1 MRRRQLTIYSLALML
16 MIALPGT
23 LSSQI
28 TTSPYSI
35 FGLGILEGNA
45 SGLSRG
51 MGGTNIAF
59 LTERAIN
66 YGNPAS
72 YNGLD
77 SLLTIFEV
85 GVFSKYTTFQTSND
99 KQSLYNAN
107 FRYMAM
113 GFRVS
118 PWFSTS
124 FGFTPYSSVGY
135 NINSKAFLEGTNIEY
150 LKTYTG
156 NGGVN
161 RFYLGGAFSFIKN
174 LSLGV
179 NASYLFGDITHI
191 EASKVYEF
199 SLADITYLSNFTLNY
214 GLNYQVGIKDWKL
227 NIGLIYSDGKK
238 LRTRNTTIIATKYEK
253 EILKSRKYRYS
264 IPRTIGG
271 GLSVHKN
278 YFSAGVDY
286 EWSNWE
292 EADLSS
298 AYYLHA
304 RNSNRISAGFEF
316 PSQGLRKG
324 SARMVMYR
332 FGGEY
337 RESYMVIKGV
347 PIDYRAVSMGIG
359 LPLKGWVSVVN
370 TTLELGQNGS
380 IKRDL
385 FRENFITLSID
396 LSLRDLWFRKRQYN

>member
-1 MRRRQLTIYSLALML
+1 MRKKVALYSLALIL
-16 MIALPGT
+16 MMAVPGT

-45 SGLSRG
+45 SGLSRA

-59 LTERAIN
+59 LTDNAIN

-72 YNGLD
+72 YDGLD

-85 GVFSKYTTFQTSND
+85 GVFSKYTMFQTLHDN
-99 KQSLYNAN
+99 QSLLNAN

-113 GFRVS
+113 GFRVA
-118 PWFSTS
+118 PWLSTS

-135 NINSKAFLEGTNIEY
+135 NINSTAFLEGTTIEY
-150 LKTYTG
+150 PKNYIG
-156 NGGVN
+156 SGGVN
-161 RFYLGGAFSFIKN
+161 RAYIGGAVSFIRN

-179 NASYLFGDITHI
+179 NASYLFGDITHV
-191 EASKVYEF
+191 EASETYEY
-199 SLADITYLSNFTLNY
+199 SLEDITYLSNFKFDY
-214 GLNYQVGIKDWKL
+214 GLNYQVGIKDWKY

-238 LRTRNTTIIATKYEK
+238 LNTRNTTTIETKYEK
-253 EILKSRKYRYS
+253 EVLKTRKYRYS

-271 GLSVHKN
+271 GLSVRKD
-278 YFSAGVDY
+278 FFKAGIDY
-286 EWSNWE
+286 EWSNWKE
-292 EADLSS
+292 VDFSGT
-298 AYYLHA
+298 YYLNT
-304 RNSNRISAGFEF
+304 RNSTRISAGVEF

-324 SARMVMYR
+324 SGRMVMFR

-347 PIDYRAVSMGIG
+347 PIDYRAVSMGLGI
-359 LPLKGWVSVVN
+359 PLKGVVSVIN
-370 TTLELGQNGS
+370 TTLEFGQNGTTR
-380 IKRDL
+380 RDL
-385 FRENFITLSID
+385 FRENFVTLSFD

>member
-1 MRRRQLTIYSLALML
+1 MRRQLTIYSLALML

-28 TTSPYSI
+28 TSSPYSI
-35 FGLGILEGNA
+35 FGMGILEGNA
-45 SGLSRG
+45 SGLSRA

-59 LTERAIN
+59 LTDRAIN

-72 YNGLD
+72 YDGLD

-85 GVFSKYTTFQTSND
+85 GIFSKYSVFQTSKE
-99 KQSLYNAN
+99 KQSLLNAN

-113 GFRVS
+113 AFRVS

-135 NINSKAFLEGTNIEY
+135 NINTKAFLEGTNIEY
-150 LKTYTG
+150 LKSYIG
-156 NGGVN
+156 KGGVN
-161 RFYLGGAFSFIKN
+161 RFYVGGAFSFIKK

-191 EASKVYEF
+191 EASKAYEF
-199 SLADITYLSNFTLNY
+199 SLSDITYLSNFTLNY
-214 GLNYQVGIKDWKL
+214 GLNYQVDVKDWKF

-238 LRTRNTTIIATKYEK
+238 LRTRNTTIIETKYET

-264 IPRTIGG
+264 IPTTMGG
-271 GLSVHKN
+271 GLSVRRN
-278 YFSAGVDY
+278 YFKAGIDY
-286 EWSNWE
+286 EWSSGE
-292 EADLSS
+292 EADMSS
-298 AYYLHA
+298 AYYFHT

-316 PSQGLRKG
+316 PSQGIRKG
-324 SARMVMYR
+324 SVSMVMYR

-359 LPLKGWVSVVN
+359 IPLKGVVSVVN
-370 TTLELGQNGS
+370 TTLEFGQNGS

-385 FRENFITLSID
+385 FRENFVTLSID
-396 LSLRDLWFRKRQYN
+396 LSLRDLWFRKRQYL

>member
-1 MRRRQLTIYSLALML
+1 MRRQVALYSLAFVL
-16 MIALPGT
+16 MISVPGT

-45 SGLSRG
+45 SGFSRG

-59 LTERAIN
+59 LSETAIN

-72 YNGLD
+72 YDGLD

-85 GVFSKYTTFQTSND
+85 GVFSKYTMFQTSHDN
-99 KQSLYNAN
+99 QSLLNAN

-113 GFRVS
+113 GFRVA
-118 PWFSTS
+118 PWLSTS

-135 NINSKAFLEGTNIEY
+135 NINSTAFLEGTNIEY
-150 LKTYTG
+150 PKTYIG

-161 RFYLGGAFSFIKN
+161 RVYLGGAVSFIKN

-179 NASYLFGDITHI
+179 NASYLFGDVTHI
-191 EASKVYEF
+191 EASEIYEY
-199 SLADITYLSNFTLNY
+199 SLEDITYLSNFAFNY
-214 GLNYQVGIKDWKL
+214 GLNYQVDIRDWKY

-238 LRTRNTTIIATKYEK
+238 LNTRNTTTIETKYEK
-253 EILKSRKYRYS
+253 EVLKSRKYRYS
-264 IPRTIGG
+264 IPRTLGG
-271 GLSVHKN
+271 GLSVRKD
-278 YFSAGVDY
+278 FFKAGIDY
-286 EWSNWE
+286 EWSRWE
-292 EADLSS
+292 EVDFGST
-298 AYYLHA
+298 YLHT
-304 RNSNRISAGFEF
+304 RNSNRISAGVEF

-324 SARMVMYR
+324 STRMVMFR

-347 PIDYRAVSMGIG
+347 PIDYRALSMGIG
-359 LPLKGWVSVVN
+359 IPLKGVVSVLN
-370 TTLELGQNGS
+370 TTLEFGQNGTM
-380 IKRDL
+380 KRDL
-385 FRENFITLSID
+385 FRENFITLSLD